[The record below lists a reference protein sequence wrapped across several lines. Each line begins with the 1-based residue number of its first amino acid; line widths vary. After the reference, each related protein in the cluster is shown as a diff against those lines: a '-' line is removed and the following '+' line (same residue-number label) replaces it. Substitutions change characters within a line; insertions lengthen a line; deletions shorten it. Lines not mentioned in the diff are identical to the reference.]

1 MRQQVQT
8 VPHIYTIEVIRMAKR
23 KEMTYKI
30 YVNINGVDVP
40 WDSLSAEEKRKISIE
55 LNDRAV
61 RAIGLK
67 RKDKTA

>member
-1 MRQQVQT
+1 
-8 VPHIYTIEVIRMAKR
+8 MAKR